1 MPDEIL
7 DNHFGDT
14 DHGYGQQ
21 HTDQAEQLGTDHHGD
36 DDGRRVQVSTS
47 GDDQRR
53 DEDVVRELHDHEGDT
68 DTGQRFPQGLI
79 GISSQRGQII
89 EQDEG

>member
-1 MPDEIL
+1 
-7 DNHFGDT
+7 
-14 DHGYGQQ
+14 
-21 HTDQAEQLGTDHHGD
+21 
-36 DDGRRVQVSTS
+36 VQVSTS